1 MTLASCSGFYSSR
14 SSCSGGGA
22 SVRRCG
28 MSNVESE
35 PTSSGIGDSPQ
46 TEPPADRSAGSLRQ
60 GLVESPFA
68 PAALAVLALV
78 AAVVGSRVLS
88 PYMVFLGI
96 SVVTAAIALVGTG
109 VVSGR
114 AGMISLCPLSFA
126 AVGAAVV
133 AQLNEWPA
141 PGGVLV
147 WRLPEDGR
155 TVGRGQ

>member
-88 PYMVFLGI
+88 PYMVFLGT
-96 SVVTAAIALVGTG
+96 SVVTAAIALVGIG

-114 AGMISLCPLSFA
+114 ASSEERR
-126 AVGAAVV
+126 VV
-133 AQLNEWPA
+133 KECVSTCRSRWSPYLYKNKQKLHY
-141 PGGVLV
+141 VKYK
-147 WRLPEDGR
+147 DKK
-155 TVGRGQ
+155 